1 MSNAMGY
8 RKNTKIQKEFR
19 ENVESN
25 TLANPITDPEK
36 LNDIIPREACLRLVL
51 ENDWIL
57 ADIDGHPVP
66 NTR

>member
-51 ENDWIL
+51 END
-57 ADIDGHPVP
+57 
-66 NTR
+66 